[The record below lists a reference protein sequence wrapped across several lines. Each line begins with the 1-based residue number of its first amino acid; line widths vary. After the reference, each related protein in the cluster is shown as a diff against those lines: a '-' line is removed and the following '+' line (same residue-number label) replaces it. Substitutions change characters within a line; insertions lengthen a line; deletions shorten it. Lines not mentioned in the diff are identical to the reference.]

1 MTGITSRTAR
11 MLALVL
17 MLATLPAVAQEASD
31 KSAEGININTADAGR
46 LAENLHGVGPAKAEA
61 IISYREEEGRFTTPE
76 HLEEV
81 DGIGPQTVSDNREK
95 IRLD

>member
-1 MTGITSRTAR
+1 MNGIVSTSVRMM

-17 MLATLPAVAQEASD
+17 AVMPALAQDSAD
-31 KSAEGININTADAGR
+31 KTDSVNINKAGAEELADA
-46 LAENLHGVGPAKAEA
+46 LHGVGPAKADA
-61 IISYREEEGRFTTPE
+61 IVAWREEEGRFTTPE

-81 DGIGPQTVSDNREK
+81 DGIGPATVSDNRET